1 MKISKIV
8 ENIQESRKKVKAAYN
23 IENQDKDIKAILAV
37 INNLQIQNL
46 HMLTVIEKQQE
57 QIDTLNKI
65 KDNSSDYL
73 GGLDSLYGALGVKK
87 KY

>member
-37 INNLQIQNL
+37 INNLQIQEL
-46 HMLTVIEKQQE
+46 HMLTIIEKQQE

-65 KDNSSDYL
+65 KDNSSGYL
-73 GGLDSLYGALGVKK
+73 
-87 KY
+87 